1 MLKHE
6 SIVLYSHE
14 YEREALSIS
23 NRLSLPFDGTVKFC
37 EISSEFIPYA
47 ENNTLIYD
55 NGKMGE
61 FNTIVIIFP
70 LFYENSEE
78 IYRRLSSIER
88 LNGLVLMVS
97 VPDKRLISKPIYTKL
112 QDIYMKSSTI
122 DKTSLLAKANRYLEI
137 LAENTSFTFIDHS
150 GSKLH
155 FLRESPIWT
164 DVLNDNKQGVFQIPG
179 GEVFF
184 AIRNY
189 SANGE
194 IYIGNKKYMVVNNVL
209 SRDDPHDDNAGLV
222 ICEFGLGVNEFVPR
236 CLSLEIAEKSYGT
249 CHFGFGNNCTFGG
262 MIDEG
267 YHFDVTYGSFSLYS
281 GDKLLI
287 KFE

>member
-1 MLKHE
+1 MLKNE

-14 YEREALSIS
+14 YERETLSIS
-23 NRLSLPFDGTVKFC
+23 SRLSFPLDGKVKFC
-37 EISSEFIPYA
+37 EINSQFIPYA
-47 ENNTLIYD
+47 ENNILIYG

-61 FNTIVIIFP
+61 FNIIVIIFP
-70 LFYENSEE
+70 LFYEDSEE
-78 IYRRLSSIER
+78 IYRKLSSIER
-88 LNGLVLMVS
+88 INGLVLMVS

-112 QDIYMKSSTI
+112 QEIYMKSSAI
-122 DKTSLLAKANRYLEI
+122 DKTLLLAKANRYLDI
-137 LAENTSFTFIDHS
+137 LADNTCFTFIDHR

-155 FLRESPIWT
+155 FFRESSIWT

-194 IYIGNKKYMVVNNVL
+194 IYIGINKYMVVNNVL
-209 SRDDPHDDNAGLV
+209 LRDDNYDDNVGLV
-222 ICEFGLGVNEFVPR
+222 ICEFGLGLNEFVPR
-236 CLSLEIAEKSYGT
+236 CVSLEIAEKSYGT

-267 YHFDVTYGSFSLYS
+267 YHFDVTYSSFSLYS
-281 GDKLLI
+281 SDKLLI